1 MKKSYNILSYFNMR
15 ALFIGVGISRII
27 SLAHEWHWLAIIIGT
42 ILGLLILK
50 FIKIELKNNVVNSV
64 ISSIFIILSLVIIIN
79 MISTMYLTK
88 MTKFLIGLPIII
100 VIMYILKCKE
110 IVIFRIVN
118 IFIALKILFFIFC
131 VVTLVPN
138 IEVSNLMYTGVGVKE
153 ILQAA
158 FEFALISTVP
168 TFISRYDY
176 TSDIDI
182 YKTYMLSGVT
192 ILVISLIIYLILGPD
207 MADLLR
213 YPEYM
218 VLKSI
223 NISNSFTNLE
233 NMLSLIWVIDLMML
247 IITCG
252 NTIKRHVKK
261 NYILNSILILI
272 IVIVTF
278 INKYY
283 QLIVSVY
290 NLLIPFLI
298 ISLILLYLINK
309 KKKYTQISSLN

>member
-15 ALFIGVGISRII
+15 ALFIGVGISRILSI
-27 SLAHEWHWLAIIIGT
+27 AHEWHFISIIIGMF
-42 ILGLLILK
+42 LGLLILK
-50 FIKIELKNNVVNSV
+50 FVRIELKNNGINSL

-79 MISTMYLTK
+79 MISTMYLTR

-118 IFIALKILFFIFC
+118 ILIVLKILFFIFC
-131 VVTLVPN
+131 VVTLGPN
-138 IEVSNLMYTGVGVKE
+138 IEISNLMYTGVGIKE

-158 FEFALISTVP
+158 IEFALISTVP
-168 TFISRYDY
+168 TLISRYEY
-176 TSDIDI
+176 TSNIKI
-182 YKTYMLSGVT
+182 YKTYILSSLT
-192 ILVISLIIYLILGPD
+192 ILVISLIIYLIIGPD
-207 MADLLR
+207 MSDLLR

-223 NISNSFTNLE
+223 NISNSITNLE

-247 IITCG
+247 IVTCG
-252 NTIKRHVKK
+252 NTIKRQVKK
-261 NYILNSILILI
+261 RYILNAILILLI
-272 IVIVTF
+272 IIVTF

-283 QLIVSVY
+283 QLIVLVY

-309 KKKYTQISSLN
+309 KKKST